1 MKILVLALAAL
12 TAIPALADPKL
23 AEKKNCLTCHNV
35 AAKVIGP
42 AFKDVAAKYAGQ
54 ADAAPM
60 LAGKI
65 QKGSSGVWGVIPMPA
80 NDVSP
85 TEANTLAEWVLSLK

>member
-1 MKILVLALAAL
+1 
-12 TAIPALADPKL
+12 
-23 AEKKNCLTCHNV
+23 
-35 AAKVIGP
+35 
-42 AFKDVAAKYAGQ
+42 
-54 ADAAPM
+54 M

-85 TEANTLAEWVLSLK
+85 TEATTLAEWVLSLK